1 MIGDKTDLA
10 NARARADAARTRLA
24 GTLGR
29 IQARLH
35 PRALMKEAWEEVREQ
50 GGELAAKAM
59 RDVQEKPGRTAAIA
73 GAVALFL
80 AREPIARGVKHL
92 LGGAD
97 DDAEHD
103 AEDDNAT
110 GEADTGSAKD

>member
-10 NARARADAARTRLA
+10 NARARADLARARVART
-24 GTLGR
+24 LGE
-29 IQARLH
+29 IQTRLH

-80 AREPIARGVKHL
+80 AREPIMRGVKHL
-92 LGGAD
+92 LA
-97 DDAEHD
+97 HSD
-103 AEDDNAT
+103 AEDSDAA
-110 GEADTGSAKD
+110 GEDDAAGGTEDGPAAD